1 MEAGQ
6 KETKSLRSLYV
17 RVLNALR
24 NQNSGVNRPL
34 NQSTGPPRFKIQ
46 IFLVSFV
53 YMFHVDL
60 CGNSW
65 YMCSQVETILL
76 QHPTCSCVSIFQ
88 SGAFIGY
95 PGLRAGC

>member
-6 KETKSLRSLYV
+6 KESKSLRSLYV
-17 RVLNALR
+17 RVLNCILFCLQSSPIALR

-65 YMCSQVETILL
+65 YYVQ
-76 QHPTCSCVSIFQ
+76 
-88 SGAFIGY
+88 
-95 PGLRAGC
+95 